1 MEFSSMD
8 VAANLVLGE
17 NGCYVPRGWTLDGT
31 IGRFHR
37 AMQTGDAVSKIG
49 HNDADNSPL
58 LRSDLEARKPNLRV
72 ETHTQEWRKRC
83 CISVALLVACAAI
96 TVSAAMVFA
105 KDRSS
110 SQTSDPTNPYV
121 GPVVFVFR
129 DAGETLALL
138 PLFRALRDNFPPS
151 LETPHWRDIA
161 RTLRSADR
169 TNQQSEVVAVVT
181 GFGTAPKS
189 VLSGE
194 EPGVNNENEEEE
206 EEECTRWLVWVLMLP
221 RWKSGLRTAT
231 LPEEEIARLLDM
243 LSPSV
248 VITGMVSTIQVDIA
262 RRARARRNDGE
273 QKQRSVVIGYIDGF
287 TTNWEAEGYGP
298 KAATTRPSILDEIW
312 TTADV
317 ITKTYRQHIG
327 QQNRH
332 DKNNANGGARRI
344 QKAAN
349 GVSAAGATTKTMM
362 ARENIKI
369 NNEKKDPQ
377 VRTMG
382 SPTLRAWE
390 VEVKSTSKNELNRIR
405 TEILKIKDFTT
416 PVVHMY
422 GGYDDPGGLPA
433 SRPYLD
439 TVREFARATKLAAP
453 NFMATFSPHPGR
465 TSEKEEAVFRMEG
478 ANVTI
483 VSNVKSPLLA
493 RVANVT
499 VSHFSTC
506 GIQSLVVGTPHVYL
520 SIPEV
525 ASWKNVASDVGFIN
539 TCTNTT
545 QFLQEFSLIRRGGF
559 SFDVSRF
566 NRTGIPLNTSREL
579 MLARVDEIL
588 RAQQYSNDAMMI
600 M

>member
-1 MEFSSMD
+1 
-8 VAANLVLGE
+8 
-17 NGCYVPRGWTLDGT
+17 
-31 IGRFHR
+31 
-37 AMQTGDAVSKIG
+37 MQTGDAVSKIG

-72 ETHTQEWRKRC
+72 ETHTQDDTKSTVTPALTPRRLRHSFISTRRESVEWRKRC

-194 EPGVNNENEEEE
+194 EPGVHTLASMGFNVAPLE
-206 EEECTRWLVWVLMLP
+206 
-221 RWKSGLRTAT
+221 SGLRNAT

-327 QQNRH
+327 RQNRH